1 MGYGDINVGAN
12 KKAQTDIETTVDDT
26 EMFNAYHQGA
36 REQKPQE
43 EEKEIKK
50 ENVIADS
57 LINEDMEE
65 INSSE
70 HAVFE
75 AVDRSNL
82 PMTAKV
88 TSVLSQELKN
98 VSLDEIHFMLPVP
111 DLSDITGVKIKVYLF
126 GTKEW
131 VEINVSSKNKNID
144 VIRHLITII
153 KSEEKDPRAFE
164 LRLIDDDEDYY
175 IPFYDISAQD
185 HNDAVGQFDTL
196 ALWKNKSY
204 QPPKPATAEDMAQLK
219 SVKSTNHSFFVI
231 FIKLSFLETR
241 IEMEMNTKIW
251 TLVDLLRKINKRFD
265 IDLRENM
272 HWFKIHD
279 VDEKGA
285 GAASKPNKDD
295 IDMIIYNQNIIDY
308 RSALKNLTSKELDL
322 VPKVY
327 GDSIVG
333 KGDYSREE
341 IMSCS
346 MKMGTMPNLEPSD
359 DMRSTSLR
367 QDSSLGESSLTESPE
382 RQRSATLVVGDKARD
397 TKDFLYNEMS
407 AKKLQEFEIIKINQ
421 KGKRQNRILGV
432 DGYSVYNDK
441 IPNRQK

>member
-1 MGYGDINVGAN
+1 MGYGDINAGAN
-12 KKAQTDIETTVDDT
+12 KKAQADKKPTPENT

-36 REQKPQE
+36 KEQKPQE

-50 ENVIADS
+50 DNVIADS

-75 AVDRSNL
+75 AVDKSNL

-111 DLSDITGVKIKVYLF
+111 DQSDITGVKIKVYLL
-126 GTKEW
+126 GTKDW

-144 VIRHLITII
+144 VIRHLITVI

-204 QPPKPATAEDMAQLK
+204 LPPKPATAEDMAQLK

-251 TLVDLLRKINKRFD
+251 
-265 IDLRENM
+265 
-272 HWFKIHD
+272 
-279 VDEKGA
+279 
-285 GAASKPNKDD
+285 
-295 IDMIIYNQNIIDY
+295 
-308 RSALKNLTSKELDL
+308 
-322 VPKVY
+322 
-327 GDSIVG
+327 
-333 KGDYSREE
+333 
-341 IMSCS
+341 
-346 MKMGTMPNLEPSD
+346 
-359 DMRSTSLR
+359 
-367 QDSSLGESSLTESPE
+367 
-382 RQRSATLVVGDKARD
+382 
-397 TKDFLYNEMS
+397 
-407 AKKLQEFEIIKINQ
+407 
-421 KGKRQNRILGV
+421 
-432 DGYSVYNDK
+432 
-441 IPNRQK
+441 